1 MAETKESTNRFSFAD
16 LFIGLCGVSFVATVL
31 PCFLKLASTE
41 AACFNTVVFETF
53 SLTALVGGL
62 VGGLLSFSV
71 VSFEYQAG
79 NGKFAVASVGSLLY
93 LIGYGMAFAFGGEVM
108 PLIGGVLFGMGAVL
122 LCAVWVSCMSLR
134 DFSHVVSKGSLVVF
148 AAVLIDQVVFVLAG
162 QAAVI
167 ASMILLV
174 LGIAPP
180 LRIAWKNRAEKTSSH
195 PSGDAVGEYDGL
207 FAAKPSVKEIIKAL
221 SSSMMGLVVFAA
233 YSNAIN
239 DPFPGVGVSG
249 TSFGLVIASL
259 VIFLVLRFGGRRITA
274 PFIYWV
280 LFPAIAALLVIL
292 DSFPINSPAFMVGAT
307 GITVFCS
314 GLGLFA
320 FGFLLIAGSEN
331 RVPFPRSI
339 GLTFA
344 VFSFAG
350 LVGRALR
357 YSGFTSDEI
366 GSILLVL
373 STAYMVYLLFAPAA
387 QLWKSRKASPER
399 ADESMPEVDDLA
411 NVCERVSKRY
421 GLSPREEE
429 VLVYVGQGYNSPYI
443 AKALFISDS
452 TVRSHLKSIYRK
464 TEASSRMDLVDLIRR
479 ENASAR

>member
-207 FAAKPSVKEIIKAL
+207 FAAKPSAKEIIKAL

-280 LFPAIAALLVIL
+280 LFPAIAALLVFFGQL
-292 DSFPINSPAFMVGAT
+292 SDKFSCLHG
-307 GITVFCS
+307 GCD
-314 GLGLFA
+314 GDH
-320 FGFLLIAGSEN
+320 GFLLVPRLV
-331 RVPFPRSI
+331 RVRLSADCRFGKQS
-339 GLTFA
+339 A
-344 VFSFAG
+344 VSSVDWPD
-350 LVGRALR
+350 LC
-357 YSGFTSDEI
+357 GFFFCWTCWSSTS
-366 GSILLVL
+366 LQR
-373 STAYMVYLLFAPAA
+373 F
-387 QLWKSRKASPER
+387 
-399 ADESMPEVDDLA
+399 
-411 NVCERVSKRY
+411 
-421 GLSPREEE
+421 
-429 VLVYVGQGYNSPYI
+429 
-443 AKALFISDS
+443 
-452 TVRSHLKSIYRK
+452 H
-464 TEASSRMDLVDLIRR
+464 IR
-479 ENASAR
+479 